1 MDFEKQPDP
10 AQQPAPADGSDRLS
24 ASAPEAPAPPTPPA
38 APVAPAPPT
47 APTPPAPPAAPTPPV
62 APAYADPQG
71 ALRASDADRDRVADI
86 LAEALA
92 MGRLDAEEHAERVEA
107 VYRAKTVGE
116 LEPIVRDLPAADG
129 GPAAPRTAPA
139 PAAYG
144 PEDAEGNADQ
154 LLAVFSSTT
163 RKGRWRVA
171 RRTNVFAIFGNV
183 EIDLTEAIFA
193 QPLTTINATSIFG
206 NVEIRVPENIS
217 LRGSGAGIL
226 GNFEVTTLEGVDP
239 QAPLVVVN
247 GYSVFGNVEARPKR
261 GKWVIDLQSKV
272 RKHLGH

>member
-1 MDFEKQPDP
+1 M
-10 AQQPAPADGSDRLS
+10 
-24 ASAPEAPAPPTPPA
+24 APAP
-38 APVAPAPPT
+38 
-47 APTPPAPPAAPTPPV
+47 
-62 APAYADPQG
+62 PAYADPQG
-71 ALRASDADRDRVADI
+71 SLRASDADRDRVADI

-92 MGRLDAEEHAERVEA
+92 LGRLDAEEHAERVEA

-129 GPAAPRTAPA
+129 GPAGARPEPA

-154 LLAVFSSTT
+154 LFAVFSSTT

-171 RRTNVFAIFGNV
+171 RRTNAFAIFGNV
-183 EIDLTEAIFA
+183 EIDLTEAIFT

-206 NVEIRVPENIS
+206 NIEVRVPENIS

-247 GYSVFGNVEARPKR
+247 GYAVLGNVEARPKR
-261 GKWVIDLQSKV
+261 GKWVTDLQNKV